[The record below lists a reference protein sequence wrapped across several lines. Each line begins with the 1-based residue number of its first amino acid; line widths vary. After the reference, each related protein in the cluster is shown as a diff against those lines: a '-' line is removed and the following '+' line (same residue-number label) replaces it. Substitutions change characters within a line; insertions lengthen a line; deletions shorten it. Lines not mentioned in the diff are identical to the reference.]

1 MKIKFL
7 KDATNGETGE
17 PIVKGQI
24 IDLGEE
30 RNKKAV
36 DRGMAEFVQE
46 VEKKVVK
53 PKTEKK

>member
-7 KDATNGETGE
+7 REATNGETGE
-17 PIVKGQI
+17 QIAKGEI
-24 IDLGEE
+24 IDLGDA
-30 RNKKAV
+30 RNKNAV
-36 DRGMAEFVQE
+36 ERGMAEYVEE

>member
-7 KDATNGETGE
+7 RDAKNGETGE
-17 PIVKGQI
+17 QIAKGQI
-24 IDLGEE
+24 IELGEE

-36 DRGMAEFVQE
+36 ERGMAEFVKE
-46 VEKKVVK
+46 IEKKVVK